1 MPLVIKLGCAPGTPG
16 LTGPFTSFNSKNM
29 SIADNIHRIEQ
40 ELAGTPA
47 RLVVVT
53 KTHPV
58 EKLAEAYAAGG
69 RIFGEN
75 RPQEMAAKQPQ
86 LPADVEWHLIGQLQ
100 TNKVKLLAPFVHTV
114 QSVDSLKLLRELDKH
129 AAANGRVINGLLQFH
144 IAQEEAKSG
153 LTLPEAEA
161 LLASAD
167 YQSLR
172 NVRLTGVMG
181 VATFTSDE
189 AQLRQEF
196 GQLRGYFQHLKATYF
211 AADAAFSEISMGMS
225 GDYPLAVAEGST
237 LVRVG
242 SAIFGSRG

>member
-1 MPLVIKLGCAPGTPG
+1 MP
-16 LTGPFTSFNSKNM
+16 
-29 SIADNIHRIEQ
+29 IADNIHRLNA
-40 ELAGTPA
+40 ELAGTTA

-58 EKLAEAYAAGG
+58 EKLHEAYDAGA
-69 RIFGEN
+69 RLFGEN

-114 QSVDSLKLLRELDKH
+114 QSIDSLKLMRDLNKQ
-129 AAANGRVINGLLQFH
+129 AAAHGRVINGLLQFH
-144 IAQEEAKSG
+144 IAQEETKSG

-161 LLASAD
+161 ILATED
-167 YQSLR
+167 FRELR
-172 NVRLTGVMG
+172 NLRLTGVMG
-181 VATFTSDE
+181 VATFTTDE

-196 GQLRGYFQHLKATYF
+196 GQLRSYFEHLKATYF
-211 AADAAFSEISMGMS
+211 ANEPAFREISMGMS

-242 SAIFGSRG
+242 SAIFGSR

>member
-1 MPLVIKLGCAPGTPG
+1 MA
-16 LTGPFTSFNSKNM
+16 
-29 SIADNIHRIEQ
+29 IADNIHRIEN
-40 ELAGTPA
+40 ELAGTAA

-58 EKLAEAYAAGG
+58 EKLQEAYAAGA

-100 TNKVKLLAPFVHTV
+100 TNKVKLLAPFIHTV
-114 QSVDSLKLLRELDKH
+114 QSIDSIKLLRELDKH
-129 AAANGRVINGLLQFH
+129 AAANGRTINGLLQFH
-144 IAQEEAKSG
+144 IAQEETKSG
-153 LTLPEAEA
+153 LTLAEAEEM
-161 LLASAD
+161 LASEAFRE
-167 YQSLR
+167 LR
-172 NVRLTGVMG
+172 HVRLTGVMG
-181 VATFTSDE
+181 VATFTPDE

-196 GQLRGYFQHLKATYF
+196 GQLRGYFEHLKAVYF
-211 AADAAFSEISMGMS
+211 ANQPAFCEISMGMS
-225 GDYPLAVAEGST
+225 GDYALAVAEGST

>member
-1 MPLVIKLGCAPGTPG
+1 MK
-16 LTGPFTSFNSKNM
+16 M
-29 SIADNIHRIEQ
+29 SIAENIHRINA
-40 ELAGTPA
+40 ELAGTRA

-58 EKLAEAYAAGG
+58 EKLQEAYAAGA
-69 RIFGEN
+69 RTFGEN

-100 TNKVKLLAPFVHTV
+100 TNKVKLLAPFVHTI
-114 QSVDSLKLLRELDKH
+114 QSIDSLRLLKEIDKH
-129 AAANGRVINGLLQFH
+129 AAAHGRVIQGLLQFH
-144 IAQEEAKSG
+144 IAREETKSG
-153 LTLPEAEA
+153 LTLAEAEE
-161 LLASAD
+161 LLASQD
-167 YQSLR
+167 FQRLQ

-181 VATFTSDE
+181 VATFTPDE
-189 AQLRQEF
+189 EQLRREF
-196 GQLRGYFQHLKATYF
+196 RQLRSHFEHLKATYF
-211 AADAAFSEISMGMS
+211 AAEPTFCEISMGMS

>member
-1 MPLVIKLGCAPGTPG
+1 MA
-16 LTGPFTSFNSKNM
+16 
-29 SIADNIHRIEQ
+29 IADNIHRINA
-40 ELAGTPA
+40 ELAGTTA

-58 EKLAEAYAAGG
+58 EKLEEAYAAGA

-75 RPQEMAAKQPQ
+75 RPQEMAAKQPE

-114 QSVDSLKLLRELDKH
+114 QSIDSMKLMRELDKH
-129 AAANGRVINGLLQFH
+129 AAAHGRVINGLLQFH
-144 IAQEEAKSG
+144 IAREATKSG
-153 LTLPEAEA
+153 LTLPEADA
-161 LLASAD
+161 MLAAEEFRE
-167 YQSLR
+167 LR
-172 NVRLTGVMG
+172 NLRLAGVMG

-196 GQLRGYFQHLKATYF
+196 RQLRGYFEHLKTTYF
-211 AADAAFSEISMGMS
+211 ANEPAFCEISMGMS

-242 SAIFGSRG
+242 SAIFGSR